1 VSSVRNFVE
10 ASVESYRG
18 GLFDFGLSNSLKTIR
33 AARSRFNLLT
43 ARCSTQ
49 AALAS
54 QIELCDILLEE
65 IRSIGCSLEKR
76 KSSRSVM
83 SRCSGPTKRSRGSR
97 QLTVAQRDRPD
108 RSKSRK
114 SALRLRE
121 HKPEVAKRDK
131 DAT

>member
-1 VSSVRNFVE
+1 ME

-18 GLFDFGLSNSLKTIR
+18 GLCDFGLSNSLKAIR

-43 ARCSTQ
+43 ARSSTP

-54 QIELCDILLEE
+54 QIELCDILLDE

-76 KSSRSVM
+76 KNSRSVM
-83 SRCSGPTKRSRGSR
+83 SRCSEPTKRTRGSR
-97 QLTVAQRDRPD
+97 QLTVGQRDRPD
-108 RSKSRK
+108 RSKRRK
-114 SALRLRE
+114 LALRPRE
-121 HKPEVAKRDK
+121 HKPEVAKRDRE